1 MDNPRR
7 LWQRPLRIMFVRPLA
22 IFSCAALLAIPA
34 VHAQVGGDEMEQDLA
49 EGAEGHMREEL
60 GVNETTAPPIQKLL
74 LDLDN
79 FQPISMKLVE
89 ANDLNATFPN
99 RFQTALHFGMIIAD
113 GFVIV
118 INERP
123 QSIQNVGRALIRQS
137 RALGVG
143 DSLTKRAASLIDLGQ
158 KGEWTKL
165 REELI
170 KTQSDVES
178 AMMSLHDEEVAH
190 VISFGGWLRGFQL
203 AANATADNYTP
214 QRAAGL
220 GRLDVMSYFI
230 DRLDTLNPRLKQAR
244 LVALLIGN
252 MKTIYSIAS
261 KADGRPPSQSEVR
274 DMRDLANEMVTAAMS
289 KADDNDKLLDIE

>member
-1 MDNPRR
+1 MS
-7 LWQRPLRIMFVRPLA
+7 VRFLA
-22 IFSCAALLAIPA
+22 IFVGASLLAAPLTM
-34 VHAQVGGDEMEQDLA
+34 AQAGPEEMAEDLSDDSQ
-49 EGAEGHMREEL
+49 GHMREEL
-60 GVNETTAPPIQKLL
+60 GVNETTTPPIQKLL

-79 FQPISMKLVE
+79 FQPIPMKLVE

-158 KGEWTKL
+158 KGDWPKL

-170 KTQSDVES
+170 RTQADVEA
-178 AMMSLHDEEVAH
+178 AMMNLHDEELAH
-190 VISFGGWLRGFQL
+190 LISFGGWLRGFQL

-230 DRLDTLNPRLKQAR
+230 DRLDTLNPRLKQAA
-244 LVALLIGN
+244 LVGLLIGN
-252 MKTIYSIAS
+252 MKTIYRIAS
-261 KADGRPPSQSEVR
+261 QADGRPPSLSEVR
-274 DMRDLANEMVTAAMS
+274 DMRKLADEMVAAAMS
-289 KADDNDKLLDIE
+289 KADDNDKLLEIE

>member
-1 MDNPRR
+1 
-7 LWQRPLRIMFVRPLA
+7 MFVRSLA
-22 IFSCAALLAIPA
+22 IFSCATLLAMPA
-34 VHAQVGGDEMEQDLA
+34 GSFAQAGGDEIEQDLA
-49 EGAEGHMREEL
+49 ESGQVHMREEL
-60 GVNETTAPPIQKLL
+60 GVNDTTTPPIQKLL
-74 LDLDN
+74 LELDA
-79 FQPISMKLVE
+79 FQPIPMKIVE

-123 QSIQNVGRALIRQS
+123 QGIQTIGRALIRQS

-143 DSLTKRAASLIDLGQ
+143 DSITKRAASLIDLGQ
-158 KGEWTKL
+158 KGDWPRL
-165 REELI
+165 REELV
-170 KTQSDVES
+170 KTQSDVEA
-178 AMMSLHDEEVAH
+178 AMMSLHDEELAH
-190 VISFGGWLRGFQL
+190 LISFGGWLRGFQL

-220 GRLDVMSYFI
+220 GRLDVMSYFA
-230 DRLDTLNPRLKQAR
+230 DRLDTLNPRLKQAP

-252 MKTIYSIAS
+252 LKIIYSIAS
-261 KADGRPPSQSEVR
+261 KAEGRPPSQSEVR
-274 DMRDLANEMVTAAMS
+274 EMRSLADEMVTAALS